1 MKEAVEMARECGFTE
16 IYTFDQR
23 KPKGIRI

>member
-1 MKEAVEMARECGFTE
+1 MKEAVEMAKQCGFTE

-23 KPKGIRI
+23 EAKGIRI